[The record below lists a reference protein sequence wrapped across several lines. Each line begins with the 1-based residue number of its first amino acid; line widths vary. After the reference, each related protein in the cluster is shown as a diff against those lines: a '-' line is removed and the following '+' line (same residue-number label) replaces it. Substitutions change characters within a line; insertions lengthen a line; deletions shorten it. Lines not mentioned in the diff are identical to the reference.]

1 MGLLDSML
9 GSVLN
14 AQQGGGQGGQ
24 GGLADVLGSLL
35 GQGQSGAQSG
45 GLGGLSALLPVVV
58 GMLANNSQGGGGLGG
73 LMEKFNQ
80 AGLGDVMGSWIGS
93 GQNAPISGEQL
104 GEVLG
109 GETMGDLAAQ
119 LGMSPGDAAGQLAQ
133 VLPGL
138 IDKLTPQGAAPQ
150 NGFGDA
156 GNLMGMLG
164 GLLQQR

>member
-14 AQQGGGQGGQ
+14 AQPVGGQGGQ
-24 GGLADVLGSLL
+24 EGLADVLGGLL
-35 GQGQSGAQSG
+35 GQGQGGAQAGGAG
-45 GLGGLSALLPVVV
+45 GLAALLPVVI
-58 GMLANNSQGGGGLGG
+58 GMLANNGQGGGGLGG

-80 AGLGDVMGSWIGS
+80 AGLGDVLGSWIGT
-93 GQNAPISGEQL
+93 GQNTPISGEQL

-109 GETMGDLAAQ
+109 GDAMGELAAK
-119 LGMSPGDAAGQLAQ
+119 LGMNEGDAAGELAQ

-138 IDKLTPQGAAPQ
+138 IDKLTPQGAAPED
-150 NGFGDA
+150 GFGDA
-156 GNLMGMLG
+156 GDLTGMLG